1 MKTTLASILLCLSM
15 YCPAQSIETSV
26 FANSGNTLSNT
37 SNILSFTIGE
47 TFIGTLSN
55 VSMIDQ
61 GFWSGIVSEN
71 ILSIEDIETDDNIIA
86 LYPNP
91 TANFLNIKFTIKT
104 TYNITL
110 FNSNGQRVMTKEMN
124 SSTLGNQINISSL
137 SPGFYVL
144 SISIPTLNRSRTF
157 KVVKK

>member
-1 MKTTLASILLCLSM
+1 M